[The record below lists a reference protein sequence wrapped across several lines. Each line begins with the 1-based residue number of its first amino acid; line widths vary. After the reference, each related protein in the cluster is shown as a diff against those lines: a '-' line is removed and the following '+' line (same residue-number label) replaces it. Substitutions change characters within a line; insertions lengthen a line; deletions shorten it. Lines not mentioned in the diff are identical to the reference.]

1 MPFKPDFIEILKR
14 YARLPFTNTEEA
26 LKLKRLEEA
35 ATATGARKIMEENQ
49 ELKNEKNQLEA
60 KIEA

>member
-1 MPFKPDFIEILKR
+1 MPFKHDFIEILRR

-35 ATATGARKIMEENQ
+35 ATATGAQKIMAENQ
-49 ELKNEKNQLEA
+49 ELKSEK
-60 KIEA
+60 I